1 MTNEND
7 YQGVAFRTNPLIG
20 NWVKNGE
27 ELAIAQT
34 MGEKK
39 ISQFTKTDMAGLVSL
54 LGQWK
59 VLLGSANEISD
70 AELIFVCQFI
80 YDNFGRFTLSDVK
93 IAMNMAISGK
103 LDIQFVSQKTIS
115 ALYIS
120 KCLNSFEEYKA
131 KIINDLAYKREKH
144 ENQLS
149 IEASKNSTQDEKAT
163 IHKEYL
169 VSMYNT
175 YKNTGTINDY
185 GDFIYKWMRH
195 EDILVPNSQDVVD
208 AVAAAQERFIK
219 ERNLESNVI
228 GSKLKPDEKSDEEKK
243 KRFAREFL
251 VMRIMERTNVIEL
264 LKQVKI
270 EYFK

>member
-1 MTNEND
+1 MTND
-7 YQGVAFRTNPLIG
+7 YQGVVQRFNPLIATA
-20 NWVKNGE
+20 KNSE

-34 MGEKK
+34 MAEKK
-39 ISQFTKTDMAGLVSL
+39 ISQFTKSDMAGLVSL

-59 VLLGSANEISD
+59 VLLGSSNEISD
-70 AELIFVCQFI
+70 AELIFVCQFL

-93 IAMNMAISGK
+93 IAMNMAVSGK

-131 KIINDLAYKREKH
+131 RIINDLACKH
-144 ENQLS
+144 EKYEQQLS
-149 IEASKNSTQDEKAT
+149 IEASKNATIEEKAT

-169 VSMYNT
+169 VSIYNT
-175 YKNTGTINDY
+175 YKNTGSINDY

-195 EDILVPNSQDVVD
+195 EQILVPDNQDVID
-208 AVAAAQERFIK
+208 AVAAAQDRFIK
-219 ERNLESNVI
+219 ERNLEANLI
-228 GSKLKPDEKSDEEKK
+228 GSKLKPNEKSDEEKK

-251 VMRIMERTNVIEL
+251 VMRIMERNDVIEL
-264 LKQVKI
+264 LKQVKL